1 MYVILYIYH
10 ISDRRKIAAVET
22 QRKKTITKK
31 ETGTTVEML
40 PGIYRTT
47 MSYNE
52 RIMLCHYIMKK
63 GAKVPLHN
71 HDAVQNGYVISGK
84 LKLIR
89 EDGSSIIADSGTGYL
104 FDSNEPHSAEV
115 LEESELV
122 ECFSPMRTEYIDS

>member
-1 MYVILYIYH
+1 
-10 ISDRRKIAAVET
+10 VET

-71 HDAVQNGYVISGK
+71 HDALQNGYVISGK
-84 LKLIR
+84 LKLIS
-89 EDGSSIIADSGTGYL
+89 EDGSSFIADSGTGYL
-104 FDSNEPHSAEV
+104 FDSNEPHGAEV
-115 LEESELV
+115 LEDSELV

>member
-1 MYVILYIYH
+1 MIKPV
-10 ISDRRKIAAVET
+10 SKRDA
-22 QRKKTITKK
+22 
-31 ETGTTVEML
+31 GNSVEML

-63 GAKVPLHN
+63 GARVPLHN

-84 LKLIR
+84 LKLIK
-89 EDGSSIIADSGTGYL
+89 EDGSSFIAYSGTGYL
-104 FDSNEPHSAEV
+104 FDSNEPHGAEV

-122 ECFSPMRTEYIDS
+122 ECFSPMRSEYIDS